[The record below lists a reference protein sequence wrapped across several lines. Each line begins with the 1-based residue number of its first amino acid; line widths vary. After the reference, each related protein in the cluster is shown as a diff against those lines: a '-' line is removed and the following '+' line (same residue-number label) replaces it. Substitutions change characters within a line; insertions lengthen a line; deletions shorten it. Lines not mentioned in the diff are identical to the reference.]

1 MQGLT
6 HTRPNLPKG
15 RDFPGRQ
22 IVTLA
27 KAAVCVHGDSM
38 MRNSISYGDIGGLFR
53 RLCNCNLHASLREH
67 VATEDFCCHTEA

>member
-1 MQGLT
+1 MQGLM
-6 HTRPNLPKG
+6 HIRPNLPKG

-38 MRNSISYGDIGGLFR
+38 MRNLSAMGPLE
-53 RLCNCNLHASLREH
+53 ASSDGCAIETCMQASEN

>member
-6 HTRPNLPKG
+6 HTRPKLPQG

-38 MRNSISYGDIGGLFR
+38 MRNLSAMGPLK
-53 RLCNCNLHASLREH
+53 ASSDGCAIEICIQASEST
-67 VATEDFCCHTEA
+67 ATEDFCCRTEA

>member
-1 MQGLT
+1 MQGLA

-15 RDFPGRQ
+15 RGFPGRQ

-38 MRNSISYGDIGGLFR
+38 MK
-53 RLCNCNLHASLREH
+53 NLSAMGPLEASSDGCAVEICRQASESTE
-67 VATEDFCCHTEA
+67 TEDFCCHTDT